1 MENGDGYIWDNNLDL
16 RDNCNSGWEQQ
27 QSNDGRNSAALIN
40 ECQHQW
46 RVQPDVLNVNSMKLT
61 RATVECNASSSLLLL
76 YVTWLS
82 SFSASLLLWQIWHE
96 STLCDVTLRLISS
109 QLMWITP
116 GYIQYTGKS
125 VTKYGWQRRRKILR
139 NLSKALNL
147 LEIDCSPSLA
157 VELHQICLKP
167 LYEVTR
173 DCNAS
178 DHLTSL
184 MHWGAGGEW
193 AGMQASWSW
202 CIILARCPRC
212 SSRLLPSLLTD
223 CFWRESRRITFAIL
237 WREKRQTREH
247 RSPSRSWW
255 EGGRR
260 GRLDL
265 K

>member
-1 MENGDGYIWDNNLDL
+1 MQCIVIIAPAL
-16 RDNCNSGWEQQ
+16 RH
-27 QSNDGRNSAALIN
+27 L
-40 ECQHQW
+40 
-46 RVQPDVLNVNSMKLT
+46 
-61 RATVECNASSSLLLL
+61 
-76 YVTWLS
+76 LS

-96 STLCDVTLRLISS
+96 STLCDVTLRVETDL
-109 QLMWITP
+109 LGVDADNPWLCWI
-116 GYIQYTGKS
+116 YWGKS
-125 VTKYGWQRRRKILR
+125 YKEWMAAAAEDIKKSVQSPF
-139 NLSKALNL
+139 NLP
-147 LEIDCSPSLA
+147 EIDCSPSLA

-184 MHWGAGGEW
+184 MHWGAGEW
-193 AGMQASWSW
+193 ARMQASW
-202 CIILARCPRC
+202 CFILARCPRC

-247 RSPSRSWW
+247 RSPNRSWW